1 MIQKNMKTL
10 LILISL
16 ICLLDETNGQSLDK
30 LTIEESYRLAT
41 ENYPLTKQ
49 RELISRSEEYSL
61 SNAAKGILP
70 VITINGQDS
79 YQSDV
84 TNIPIEVPEVIEELS
99 KHQYKIYGELSAN
112 LYDGGVIRNQKESY
126 RANAKIDEQKLEVEL
141 YKLKDRINQLFFGI
155 LLLDAQLVQNELL
168 KSDIQ
173 RGIERINASIANGI
187 ALKSSADVLHA
198 EYLKADQK
206 TIELHASR
214 HAYIEMLGLMIGE
227 TLNDST
233 RLEKPASLTLSSAIN
248 RPELRL
254 YDYQRDAIDVQ
265 TRMLATRNRPKLS
278 LFFQG
283 GYGRPAL
290 DMLDNQPEA
299 YYITGIRLNWTIS
312 GFYTYKKEKALLSI
326 NQTNLDLQKQTFIHN
341 TNLSLNNHRGEVS
354 KLHNVMATDD
364 QIIALREKIKNTAA
378 AQLENG
384 VINSNDYLREV
395 TAEDLARQNKILHE
409 IQLLLAQ
416 YNLQT
421 TTGI

>member
-1 MIQKNMKTL
+1 MKKL

-16 ICLLDETNGQSLDK
+16 ICLLDETHGQTRDK

-49 RELISRSEEYSL
+49 RELIARSEEYSL
-61 SNAAKGILP
+61 SNAAKGVLP
-70 VITINGQDS
+70 ALTINGQDS

-99 KHQYKIYGELSAN
+99 KHQYKVYGELTAN
-112 LYDGGVIRNQKESY
+112 LYDGGIIRNQKESH

-141 YKLKDRINQLFFGI
+141 YKLRDRINQLFFGV

-173 RGIERINASIANGI
+173 RGIERTNASIANGI

-214 HAYIEMLGLMIGE
+214 RAYIEMLGLMIGE

-233 RLEKPASLTLSSAIN
+233 RLEKPASLTLSSEIN

-341 TNLSLNNHRGEVS
+341 TNLSLNNHKGEVN
-354 KLHNVMATDD
+354 KLQNVMASDD

-378 AQLENG
+378 VQLENG

-416 YNLQT
+416 YNLQA

>member
-1 MIQKNMKTL
+1 
-10 LILISL
+10 
-16 ICLLDETNGQSLDK
+16 
-30 LTIEESYRLAT
+30 
-41 ENYPLTKQ
+41 
-49 RELISRSEEYSL
+49 
-61 SNAAKGILP
+61 
-70 VITINGQDS
+70 
-79 YQSDV
+79 
-84 TNIPIEVPEVIEELS
+84 
-99 KHQYKIYGELSAN
+99 

-326 NQTNLDLQKQTFIHN
+326 NQMNLDLQKQTFIHN